1 MRPHP
6 GNSKLSTGS
15 GLAAI
20 LLWSATFALARSLS
34 EQVGALTA
42 GASVYLLG
50 GLCCLLALWWR
61 KSSPGRF
68 RKMPRRYLFGCGFLF
83 ILYTALIY
91 SAVGLARD
99 RVQLLEIALVN
110 YLWPGLTVLLSVP
123 LLGSRTGRG
132 LLPGTALAVS
142 GVFLVMTQGAHV
154 SWTSFSGHLQS
165 NPLAYLCALVAA
177 VAWAFYSNLTRRW
190 SAPDSGG
197 AVELFMLA
205 TGVVLLTLRLLA
217 TEPHSWSV
225 KVVGEVMALAAI
237 TTLAYVLWDVA
248 MRKGNLI
255 FVATCSYFTPLLST
269 LVSCAYLAVTPSPKV
284 WIGCLLVV
292 IGSLLSWRSVSDQP
306 DAAATAGPAGATSA

>member
-91 SAVGLARD
+91 SAVGLA
-99 RVQLLEIALVN
+99 
-110 YLWPGLTVLLSVP
+110 YCKLTCCP
-123 LLGSRTGRG
+123 ER
-132 LLPGTALAVS
+132 
-142 GVFLVMTQGAHV
+142 
-154 SWTSFSGHLQS
+154 
-165 NPLAYLCALVAA
+165 YD
-177 VAWAFYSNLTRRW
+177 TRR
-190 SAPDSGG
+190 
-197 AVELFMLA
+197 
-205 TGVVLLTLRLLA
+205 
-217 TEPHSWSV
+217 
-225 KVVGEVMALAAI
+225 
-237 TTLAYVLWDVA
+237 
-248 MRKGNLI
+248 
-255 FVATCSYFTPLLST
+255 
-269 LVSCAYLAVTPSPKV
+269 AVTIQ
-284 WIGCLLVV
+284 IG
-292 IGSLLSWRSVSDQP
+292 GY
-306 DAAATAGPAGATSA
+306 G